1 MLKEK
6 NGFDDSL
13 AAFEN
18 RKAEIKSQLFNPT
31 QISQMHCSLNWFNT
45 TLFLHIFSTSQFCAL
60 TFKSVP
66 INFSYI
72 YENLFTYFQERKHC
86 KKS

>member
-18 RKAEIKSQLFNPT
+18 RKAEINHNFSIPLKYHRC
-31 QISQMHCSLNWFNT
+31 IVVKYCSGYHPFST
-45 TLFLHIFSTSQFCAL
+45 HIFY
-60 TFKSVP
+60 VP
-66 INFSYI
+66 TLCTDI
-72 YENLFTYFQERKHC
+72 
-86 KKS
+86 

>member
-31 QISQMHCSLNWFNT
+31 LISQMHCSLSWLPPF
-45 TLFLHIFSTSQFCAL
+45 F
-60 TFKSVP
+60 
-66 INFSYI
+66 Y
-72 YENLFTYFQERKHC
+72 TYFLRPNSVH
-86 KKS
+86 

>member
-6 NGFDDSL
+6 NSFDDSL

-31 QISQMHCSLNWFNT
+31 LISQMHCCLSWLPPF
-45 TLFLHIFSTSQFCAL
+45 F
-60 TFKSVP
+60 
-66 INFSYI
+66 Y
-72 YENLFTYFQERKHC
+72 TYFLC
-86 KKS
+86 PNSVY

>member
-18 RKAEIKSQLFNPT
+18 RKAEIKSEKLK
-31 QISQMHCSLNWFNT
+31 LN
-45 TLFLHIFSTSQFCAL
+45 H
-60 TFKSVP
+60 
-66 INFSYI
+66 NFSI
-72 YENLFTYFQERKHC
+72 PL
-86 KKS
+86 